1 MTTKDTVG
9 YTLSGGNAHALDL
22 LEQALHQFRCFA
34 DNPLATAEA
43 ALAEAPDLVMAQ
55 VLRAWLYLLS
65 SEAAAVAPAREAL
78 AAARELPH
86 NEREAWH
93 LRAIAQLCDGHWRAA
108 ALTLEDLSVHYPL
121 DALALQAGQQLDF
134 FVGDARMLRDRIARA
149 LPAWSATLPGWH
161 AVLGMQAFGLE
172 ETGDY
177 ARAERLGRQAVD
189 LQPRDAWAQHA
200 VAHVLEMQGRRDEGI
215 EWMRGNE
222 GWQTDN
228 FLAVHNW
235 WHLALFHIEFDLNVI
250 AGLMAVIGY
259 SLNDSIVIS
268 DRLRDLLGSRT
279 RMGIH
284 ECSDVAIK
292 ATFSRTMITSGT
304 TLFTVG
310 ALLLFGGDALY
321 GFSFTLFAGILV
333 GTISSI
339 TVASTVQELL
349 GLSPQAYQK
358 KEEELAEAA

>member
-1 MTTKDTVG
+1 MLRMILAMGLTRWRYIGLWASVLLTLACVAILATKGLALGLDFTG
-9 YTLSGGNAHALDL
+9 GILLEFRIQTLKEAHELNALLTAPLAGVVELHGAGVPGEWLIKLPPHALPWAAED
-22 LEQALHQFRCFA
+22 
-34 DNPLATAEA
+34 LATM
-43 ALAEAPDLVMAQ
+43 L
-55 VLRAWLYLLS
+55 
-65 SEAAAVAPAREAL
+65 
-78 AAARELPH
+78 
-86 NEREAWH
+86 
-93 LRAIAQLCDGHWRAA
+93 
-108 ALTLEDLSVHYPL
+108 
-121 DALALQAGQQLDF
+121 GQQL
-134 FVGDARMLRDRIARA
+134 A
-149 LPAWSATLPGWH
+149 LPVELLRTTIVGPQVGAELFQQGMLVVLVASLAISAYL
-161 AVLGMQAFGLE
+161 AVRFE
-172 ETGDY
+172 W
-177 ARAERLGRQAVD
+177 RQAIGILVSVLHD
-189 LQPRDAWAQHA
+189 GL
-200 VAHVLEMQGRRDEGI
+200 VAIGL
-215 EWMRGNE
+215 
-222 GWQTDN
+222 
-228 FLAVHNW
+228 
-235 WHLALFHIEFDLNVI
+235 LALFDIEFDLNVI

-333 GTISSI
+333 GTLSSI

>member
-1 MTTKDTVG
+1 MLRMIVAMGLTRWRYIGLWASIVLTVASIAMLLVNG
-9 YTLSGGNAHALDL
+9 LALGLDFTGGTL
-22 LEQALHQFRCFA
+22 LEFHIQTLKEAHELNA
-34 DNPLATAEA
+34 MLTSPLAGAVE
-43 ALAEAPDLVMAQ
+43 
-55 VLRAWLYLLS
+55 LS
-65 SEAAAVAPAREAL
+65 SAGVPGEWLIKLTPH
-78 AAARELPH
+78 ELPWQAT
-86 NEREAWH
+86 ELATM
-93 LRAIAQLCDGHWRAA
+93 
-108 ALTLEDLSVHYPL
+108 LT
-121 DALALQAGQQLDF
+121 QQLGMPVELLRTTI
-134 FVGDARMLRDRIARA
+134 VGPQVGAELFQQGML
-149 LPAWSATLPGWH
+149 
-161 AVLGMQAFGLE
+161 AVLVASLAISAYLAVRFE
-172 ETGDY
+172 W
-177 ARAERLGRQAVD
+177 RQAIGILVSVLHD
-189 LQPRDAWAQHA
+189 GL
-200 VAHVLEMQGRRDEGI
+200 VAIGL
-215 EWMRGNE
+215 
-222 GWQTDN
+222 
-228 FLAVHNW
+228 
-235 WHLALFHIEFDLNVI
+235 LALFDIEFDLNVI

-333 GTISSI
+333 GTLSSI